1 MSNGLAFSSKLI
13 YDYTKYREVCQII
26 EEAPLPFVSENSPKF
41 AARLNSFRVREREYW
56 PARNGNATT
65 LDLVERASKVAGLNC
80 VDLNFPDHLSAYD
93 ARELSDNMDKIGVSL
108 NGFAMRY
115 YDDDAYRLGAFTH
128 PDPKTRRAAI
138 DLTKQGLDVLALAS
152 GNLMTLWMGQDGFDY
167 SFQADYTGL
176 WENTIDAIREVADHN
191 PAIDISIEYKPNEPR
206 SFSLM
211 PNVATTLLAIREI
224 DRPNLGVTL
233 DFAHVLYADEMPAYA
248 ASLVARHS
256 RLLGVHLNDGY
267 AKRDDGLMVG
277 AVHPIQT
284 LELLYVL
291 NRVGYEGAI
300 YFDTFPDTT
309 GLDPIGE
316 CEANIA
322 MVGVLR
328 KAAEKLKD
336 NENLARAIEKQDAV
350 TSQGI
355 VRTALYGA

>member
-1 MSNGLAFSSKLI
+1 ME
-13 YDYTKYREVCQII
+13 YREVGRFFG
-26 EEAPLPFVSENSPKF
+26 EAALSSHEGNAPKF

-56 PARNGNATT
+56 PGRNGKPTT
-65 LDLVERASKVAGLNC
+65 FDLVERASKVKGLTC
-80 VDLNFPDHLSAYD
+80 VDLNYPDHLSTYD
-93 ARELSDNMDKIGVSL
+93 ARDLVNDMQKCGVAL

-115 YDDDAYRLGAFTH
+115 YDLDAYRLGAFTH
-128 PDPKTRRAAI
+128 PDPATRRAAI
-138 DLTKQGLDVLALAS
+138 DLTKQGLDALTAA
-152 GNLMTLWMGQDGFDY
+152 GAGLMTLWMGQDGFDY
-167 SFQADYTGL
+167 SFQADYGRL

-191 PAIDISIEYKPNEPR
+191 PSIDISIEYKPNEPR

-248 ASLVARHS
+248 AVLVARHS

-284 LELLYVL
+284 LELLYAL
-291 NRVGYEGAI
+291 DRIGYDGAL

-316 CEANIA
+316 AEANIA
-322 MVGVLR
+322 TVGALR
-328 KAAEKLKD
+328 RAAQRLKN
-336 NENLARAIEKQDAV
+336 NESLARAIENQDAV

-355 VRTALYGA
+355 VRTALYGT